1 MEKPLNF
8 FDLATGIFFFF
19 FLLKLILIGVKELK
33 RERHERFME
42 KPSTW
47 LQYSQPPL
55 IFIMIALVYTGIMTD
70 HFRPGLL
77 PLTGIILRAI
87 GALMVAAGAA
97 LAAWAVKSIGK
108 DMQTDIAVN
117 KGHVLKTEG
126 AYAIVRHPM
135 YLSLIL
141 LGLGAGLTTLNLLLI
156 GFILFVLA
164 PVQFLRARKEEE
176 LFVRHFGLAYTGYQ
190 KKTPM
195 LFPLLFR
202 GPVKNCFQII

>member
-1 MEKPLNF
+1 MEKPLNL

-19 FLLKLILIGVKELK
+19 FLLKLMFIGFKELE

-42 KPSTW
+42 RPSTW

-55 IFIMIALVYTGIMTD
+55 IFIMIALVYAGIITN
-70 HFRPGLL
+70 HFRLSL
-77 PLTGIILRAI
+77 PSVTGIILRAF

-97 LAAWAVKSIGK
+97 LAAWAIRSIGK

-117 KGHVLKTEG
+117 KGHVLRTEG

-141 LGLGAGLTTLNLLLI
+141 LGLGAGLSTLNLLLI
-156 GFILFVLA
+156 GFVLFVLT
-164 PVQFLRARKEEE
+164 PVQFFRARKEEE

-195 LFPLLFR
+195 IFPLRFR
-202 GPVKNCFQII
+202 GPAKNSFQII

>member
-19 FLLKLILIGVKELK
+19 FLLKLVLIGVKELK

-42 KPSTW
+42 RPATW

-55 IFIMIALVYTGIMTD
+55 IFIMIALVYAGILTD
-70 HFRPGLL
+70 HFRPGLQSA
-77 PLTGIILRAI
+77 TDFILRVT
-87 GALMVAAGAA
+87 GALMIAAGVV
-97 LAAWAVKSIGK
+97 LAAWAIRSIGK

-117 KGHVLKTEG
+117 KGHVLRTEG

-141 LGLGAGLTTLNLLLI
+141 LGLGAGLSTLNLLLI
-156 GFILFVLA
+156 GFALFVLT
-164 PVQFLRARKEEE
+164 PVQFLRARKGED
-176 LFVRHFGLAYTGYQ
+176 LFVKHFGLAYTSYK

-195 LFPLLFR
+195 IFPVRFR
-202 GPVKNCFQII
+202 

>member
-1 MEKPLNF
+1 METPLNF

-19 FLLKLILIGVKELK
+19 FLLKLIFIGFKELK
-33 RERHERFME
+33 RVRHERFME
-42 KPSTW
+42 RPATW

-55 IFIMIALVYTGIMTD
+55 IFIMIALVYAGILTD
-70 HFRPGLL
+70 HFRPGLQSV
-77 PLTGIILRAI
+77 TGFILRVT
-87 GALMVAAGAA
+87 GALMIATGAG
-97 LAAWAVKSIGK
+97 LAAWAIRSIGK

-117 KGHVLKTEG
+117 KGHLLRTEG

-141 LGLGAGLTTLNLLLI
+141 LGLGAGLTTLNLLLM
-156 GFILFVLA
+156 GFSLFVLA

-176 LFVRHFGLAYTGYQ
+176 LFVKHFGLAYTGYQ

-195 LFPLLFR
+195 IFPVRFR
-202 GPVKNCFQII
+202 

>member
-1 MEKPLNF
+1 M
-8 FDLATGIFFFF
+8 
-19 FLLKLILIGVKELK
+19 LIGFKELK
-33 RERHERFME
+33 RGRHEQFIER
-42 KPSTW
+42 PSTW

-55 IFIMIALVYTGIMTD
+55 IFIMIALVYAGILTD
-70 HFRPGLL
+70 HFRLGLL
-77 PLTGIILRAI
+77 PVTGLILRAT
-87 GALMVAAGAA
+87 GALIIAAGVV
-97 LAAWAVKSIGK
+97 LAVWAIRSIGK

-117 KGHVLKTEG
+117 KGHVLRTEG

-141 LGLGAGLTTLNLLLI
+141 LGLGAGLSTLNLLLI
-156 GFILFVLA
+156 GFVLFVLA

-195 LFPLLFR
+195 IFPVRFR
-202 GPVKNCFQII
+202 

>member
-19 FLLKLILIGVKELK
+19 FMLKLVLIGVKELK
-33 RERHERFME
+33 RERHERFMDR
-42 KPSTW
+42 PATW

-55 IFIMIALVYTGIMTD
+55 IFIMTALVYAGILTD
-70 HFRPGLL
+70 HFRLGLQSVTGFIL
-77 PLTGIILRAI
+77 RLTGT
-87 GALMVAAGAA
+87 LMIAAGVV
-97 LAAWAVKSIGK
+97 LAAWAIRSIGK

-117 KGHVLKTEG
+117 KGHVLRTEG

-141 LGLGAGLTTLNLLLI
+141 LGLGAGLSTLNLLLI
-156 GFILFVLA
+156 GFALFVLT
-164 PVQFLRARKEEE
+164 PVQLLRARKEEE
-176 LFVRHFGLAYTGYQ
+176 LFVKHFGLAYTGYQ

-195 LFPLLFR
+195 IFPVRF
-202 GPVKNCFQII
+202 K

>member
-1 MEKPLNF
+1 MNF

-19 FLLKLILIGVKELK
+19 FLLKLMLIGFKELK
-33 RERHERFME
+33 RERHERFAE
-42 KPSTW
+42 RPATW

-55 IFIMIALVYTGIMTD
+55 IFIMIALAYAGILTD
-70 HFRPGLL
+70 HFRPGLQSV
-77 PLTGIILRAI
+77 TGFILRVT
-87 GALMVAAGAA
+87 GALMMAAGVV
-97 LAAWAVKSIGK
+97 LAAWAIRSIGK

-117 KGHVLKTEG
+117 KGHVLRTEG

-141 LGLGAGLTTLNLLLI
+141 LGLGAGLSTLNLLLI
-156 GFILFVLA
+156 GFALFVLT

-176 LFVRHFGLAYTGYQ
+176 LFVKHFGLAYIGYQ

-195 LFPLLFR
+195 IFPARFR
-202 GPVKNCFQII
+202 

>member
-19 FLLKLILIGVKELK
+19 FLLKLMLIGFKELK
-33 RERHERFME
+33 GERHERFME
-42 KPSTW
+42 RPATW
-47 LQYSQPPL
+47 LQHSQPPL
-55 IFIMIALVYTGIMTD
+55 IFIMIALIYAGILTD
-70 HFRPGLL
+70 HFRPGLQ
-77 PLTGIILRAI
+77 PVAGFILRVT
-87 GALMVAAGAA
+87 GVLMIAAGAV
-97 LAAWAVKSIGK
+97 LAAWAIRSIGK

-117 KGHVLKTEG
+117 KGHVLRTEG

-156 GFILFVLA
+156 GFTLFVLA

-176 LFVRHFGLAYTGYQ
+176 LFVKHFGLAYKGYQ
-190 KKTPM
+190 KKTSM
-195 LFPLLFR
+195 IFPVRFR
-202 GPVKNCFQII
+202 

>member
-19 FLLKLILIGVKELK
+19 FILKLMLIGLKELK
-33 RERHERFME
+33 KERHERFME
-42 KPSTW
+42 RPSTW
-47 LQYSQPPL
+47 LQHSQPPL
-55 IFIMIALVYTGIMTD
+55 IFIMIALVYAGILTD

-77 PLTGIILRAI
+77 SVTGFVLRAI
-87 GALMVAAGAA
+87 GALMIVAGAA
-97 LAAWAVKSIGK
+97 LAAWAIRSIGK

-117 KGHVLKTEG
+117 KGHVLRTEG

-141 LGLGAGLTTLNLLLI
+141 LGLGAGLSTLNLLLI
-156 GFILFVLA
+156 GFALFALA

-176 LFVRHFGLAYTGYQ
+176 LFVRHFGQAYTGYQ

-195 LFPLLFR
+195 LFPLRFR
-202 GPVKNCFQII
+202 GPVKNSFQII

>member
-1 MEKPLNF
+1 METPLNF

-19 FLLKLILIGVKELK
+19 FLLKLIFIGFKELK
-33 RERHERFME
+33 RVRHERFME
-42 KPSTW
+42 RPATW

-55 IFIMIALVYTGIMTD
+55 IFIMIALVYAGILTD
-70 HFRPGLL
+70 HFRPGLQAA
-77 PLTGIILRAI
+77 TGFILRVT
-87 GALMVAAGAA
+87 GALMIAAGAG
-97 LAAWAVKSIGK
+97 LAAWAIRSIGK

-117 KGHVLKTEG
+117 KGHLLRTEG

-141 LGLGAGLTTLNLLLI
+141 LGLGAGLTTLNLLLM
-156 GFILFVLA
+156 GFSLFVLA

-176 LFVRHFGLAYTGYQ
+176 LFVKHFGLAYTGYQ

-195 LFPLLFR
+195 IFPVRFR
-202 GPVKNCFQII
+202 